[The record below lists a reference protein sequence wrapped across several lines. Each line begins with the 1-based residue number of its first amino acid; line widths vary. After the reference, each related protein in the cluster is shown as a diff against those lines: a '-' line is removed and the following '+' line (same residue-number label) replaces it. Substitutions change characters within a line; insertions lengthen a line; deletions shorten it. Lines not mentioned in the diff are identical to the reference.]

1 MFSIYRHGKFEW
13 WGNYVHVRNDTYMM
27 SFILNILFPPC
38 TNCRWIT
45 DEIGWTSYELWL
57 RYYLIGLC
65 RYLLHWYR
73 LQDIQ
78 DSQRYLSR
86 GRACIFEVQVSAFIH
101 NAYLVQ
107 TSWHIYRSWIVFT
120 PRHFCT
126 PWGILSWCFPLPF
139 RIWAQS

>member
-1 MFSIYRHGKFEW
+1 
-13 WGNYVHVRNDTYMM
+13 
-27 SFILNILFPPC
+27 
-38 TNCRWIT
+38 
-45 DEIGWTSYELWL
+45 
-57 RYYLIGLC
+57 
-65 RYLLHWYR
+65 LHWHR

-120 PRHFCT
+120 PGTSVLLEEYCRDASLF
-126 PWGILSWCFPLPF
+126 LSESELNPKKCVF
-139 RIWAQS
+139 RISVIATTLTQ